1 MIKRKICEYSHFG
14 VVWIAAAHQA
24 AVWTVGGGI
33 VALPLFAVESLPPVR
48 TRTGPVDW
56 VASASV
62 LALTLFLATQPVGP
76 VRALFLT
83 LQKRKGD
90 FIQKLEC
97 RSDIRNTVYKRK
109 GHTHSRGSLG
119 N

>member
-1 MIKRKICEYSHFG
+1 MNRYSHFG

-48 TRTGPVDW
+48 TRAGPVDG

-62 LALTLFLATQPVGP
+62 LALTLFLAPQAVGP

-97 RSDIRNTVYKRK
+97 HSDKRNTVYKRK

>member
-1 MIKRKICEYSHFG
+1 MDVYSHVG

-33 VALPLFAVESLPPVR
+33 VALPLVAVESLPPVR
-48 TRTGPVDW
+48 TRAGPVDG

-62 LALTLFLATQPVGP
+62 LALALVLAPQAVGP
-76 VRALFLT
+76 VRALLLT
-83 LQKRKGD
+83 LHKREKVIL
-90 FIQKLEC
+90 FRNSSATRLNATHTIQK
-97 RSDIRNTVYKRK
+97 K
-109 GHTHSRGSLG
+109 GTHTHSRGSLG